1 MKNLPLEKIS
11 KLADDIRIITN
22 FAENHNFDASL
33 LTVAVTPK
41 KGNDGI
47 IDWPLIGI
55 FSFIGL
61 VIGVLAILKFSDSLS
76 TASSNFLL
84 LVGIIIAILASV
96 CSHLRFKDKIITGLT
111 VVGLVAVLFVGAGI
125 FTPKEAVTQI
135 KYFAK

>member
-47 IDWPLIGI
+47 IDWPLIGM

-125 FTPKEAVTQI
+125 ITPKEAVTQI